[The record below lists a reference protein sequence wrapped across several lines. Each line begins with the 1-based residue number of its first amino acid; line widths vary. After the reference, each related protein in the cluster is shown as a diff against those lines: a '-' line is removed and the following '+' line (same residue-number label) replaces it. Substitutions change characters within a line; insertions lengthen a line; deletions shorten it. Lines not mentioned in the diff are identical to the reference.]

1 MNLFESQINQLN
13 ISPTA
18 KQTVIELRKICLES
32 EADGMPTITPGVSTD
47 NSREALAAIRDTVRK
62 AAGEIGNDYYKSGES
77 IVPAYLAKINEYRKG
92 IEQKYG
98 PKYGEALV
106 AEAKKYAQRMS
117 LQ

>member
-1 MNLFESQINQLN
+1 
-13 ISPTA
+13 
-18 KQTVIELRKICLES
+18 
-32 EADGMPTITPGVSTD
+32 MPWKRSWWHAYD
-47 NSREALAAIRDTVRK
+47 NPRCFNGQQQEALAAIRDTVRK